1 MKVVTENAVYVQ
13 KVDIAFLIST
23 DIIMPLSIMLNTF
36 GENGG
41 CITPDNRFEFVKFES
56 ENDIEFFSQQNWILD
71 YNEVKYL
78 KEDEIYNYI
87 ILLKNKEKALR
98 KNYKKMG
105 RNEKVNNNLL
115 IQCDL
120 INYKSLGLKDYLAF
134 KQGRINMDIPG
145 DSPKVLTK

>member
-1 MKVVTENAVYVQ
+1 MKVVTEN
-13 KVDIAFLIST
+13 IAFLIST

-105 RNEKVNNNLL
+105 RNEKANNNLL

-145 DSPKVLTK
+145 DIPKVLTK